1 MRLDAADQEWH
12 LSSPA
17 PYDPPLTYGGWNHCK
32 LLGIRIAS
40 LLYAR
45 EQEYNNAQV
54 GSGENGTNSGQI
66 PRRRRKKHKIVIHT
80 SPFLR
85 CLQTSVAISAGM
97 AQFEAPGDKTKGNKP
112 RSPAQMHS
120 GLHSPRLHAI
130 TLSGVTSPKLG
141 PIAEPKHDLAHQLAR
156 RTLGEHKRHRKA
168 KIRVDAFL
176 GEWLNPQYFDHITPP
191 PPSPLMVAGAKAELM
206 QNETV
211 DLFTPSVSHKSS
223 NNSLWTGNNT
233 KQTHSGDSSL
243 DDWSHVRD
251 ALHAPAPRS
260 RSGSVSSVGSND
272 SHHSHNASGRKSP
285 FRYHHGHGL
294 QPLTSTIP
302 KPEYSVYHPPIP
314 SYAISSIDHIPRGY
328 VSHAR
333 NATVN
338 VDYHWDSSRQPLDWG
353 DGGEFG
359 EEWSSMHKRF
369 RRGLNNMMEWYSQHD
384 SNDRGEDSLSLEQAD
399 RPHYY
404 HYDDEEQE
412 DLVVIMV
419 THGAGCN
426 ALIGGLTSQPVLLDV
441 GMASLTMAV
450 RKDDAP
456 PVAPQQS
463 GKSATPD
470 NSPLPSP
477 IPGIMQR
484 RRSAYDI
491 GLSDIYEM
499 KLVASSEH
507 LRPGADPT
515 KLSANNAS
523 GNLRTAAMAKYQQI
537 VAGTHAEPG
546 PGTDANWD
554 LGKPMGFSTTGPS
567 KGYVNGHQTGHPIGY
582 PIGYQTG
589 HPTVPVRTSSNSALG
604 SIRRPVPPE
613 VFRSYSEADREDR
626 RKWSLQP
633 PNLTTGLWTPPSGR
647 GTPLLNAQKPKEEK
661 DTLFTRLN
669 EKSGRSSP
677 GRDMLLDFSNSPPDS
692 RPSSSDGPAAQPSTT
707 TTSETGGKEEQR
719 KIVDSV
725 LGDEQ
730 NLDDVAKDENAN
742 EAGDEATDLHPIAKE
757 VPTSL
762 QRGMSQ
768 KLWGRPQFQRTQ
780 SEDKVFRKTEPKRR
794 WTVTEHD

>member
-1 MRLDAADQEWH
+1 MLCEMTDTSSSRHGMRLDAADQSWH
-12 LSSPA
+12 LSTPA
-17 PYDPPLTYGGWNHCK
+17 PYDPPLTYGGWNQCRA
-32 LLGIRIAS
+32 LGTRIAS

-45 EQEYNNAQV
+45 EQEYNNAQT
-54 GSGENGTNSGQI
+54 GAGDNGTNAFNPTGT
-66 PRRRRKKHKIVIHT
+66 RRRRKKHRVVIHT

-97 AQFEAPGDKTKGNKP
+97 AQFEEPGDKTKSSRP

-120 GLHSPRLHAI
+120 GLHSPRSPRLHAM
-130 TLSGVTSPKLG
+130 SGSTSPSLA

-156 RTLGEHKRHRKA
+156 RTLAEHKRHRKA

-206 QNETV
+206 QNESV
-211 DLFTPSVSHKSS
+211 DLFTPSMSHKSS
-223 NNSLWTGNNT
+223 NNSLWSGNNT
-233 KQTHSGDSSL
+233 RQNHSRSSL
-243 DDWSHVRD
+243 DSWSHVTD
-251 ALHAPAPRS
+251 ALHAPTPRRD
-260 RSGSVSSVGSND
+260 RSSSVSSVGSNET
-272 SHHSHNASGRKSP
+272 HHGYHNHSGSGRKSP
-285 FRYHHGHGL
+285 FRHGHNL

-314 SYAISSIDHIPRGY
+314 SYAISNSDHIPRGY

-359 EEWSSMHKRF
+359 EEWSSMHRRF
-369 RRGLNNMMEWYSQHD
+369 RRGLNNMMEWYSNHD
-384 SNDRGEDSLSLEQAD
+384 ANDRGEDSLGLEQAD
-399 RPHYY
+399 RPHIY

-450 RKDDAP
+450 RKHDAP
-456 PVAPQQS
+456 ALALQQH
-463 GKSATPD
+463 GGLATPD
-470 NSPLPSP
+470 GSPCPSP
-477 IPGIMQR
+477 NPGSMQR

-507 LRPGADPT
+507 LRPGVDPT
-515 KLSANNAS
+515 KLSATNATS
-523 GNLRTAAMAKYQQI
+523 HLKTAKDAMAKYDRI
-537 VAGTHAEPG
+537 GGVAHAEAG
-546 PGTDANWD
+546 SGIESNWD
-554 LGKPMGFSTTGPS
+554 LGEPKVPTG
-567 KGYVNGHQTGHPIGY
+567 
-582 PIGYQTG
+582 
-589 HPTVPVRTSSNSALG
+589 PVRTNSSSANAALG
-604 SIRRPVPPE
+604 SIRRPCAPVIS
-613 VFRSYSEADREDR
+613 RSISEPTDNV
-626 RKWSLQP
+626 LHP

-647 GTPLLNAQKPKEEK
+647 GTPLPNAQRAKEEK
-661 DTLFTRLN
+661 DSVFLRFQ

-677 GRDMLLDFSNSPPDS
+677 GHDLVLDFSNSPPDS
-692 RPSSSDGPAAQPSTT
+692 RPTSSEGPPTQPSTMVAT
-707 TTSETGGKEEQR
+707 VTSEQEER

-730 NLDDVAKDENAN
+730 SPHELADEIAK
-742 EAGDEATDLHPIAKE
+742 EAADEATNLPQVAKE
-757 VPTSL
+757 APMSL
-762 QRGMSQ
+762 SRGLSV
-768 KLWGRPQFQRTQ
+768 KNLWGRPQFQRTQ
-780 SEDKVFRKTEPKRR
+780 TEDKVARSWNKAEPKRR